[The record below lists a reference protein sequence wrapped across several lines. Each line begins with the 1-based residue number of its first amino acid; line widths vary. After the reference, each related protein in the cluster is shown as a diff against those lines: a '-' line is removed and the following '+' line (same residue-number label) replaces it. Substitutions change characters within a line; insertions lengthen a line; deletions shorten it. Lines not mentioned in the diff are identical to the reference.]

1 MRTRVNTT
9 ITPATVSLCCD
20 YRHNDEAVSSSL
32 RLRASSLVSA
42 TFRKPCGSSC
52 APPPPTSPA
61 SLPLRASSSLHF
73 ASSTFSKCHSLIS
86 RVSNDARNRQHTAR
100 YDGGCWEKQK
110 AITVLCFSSYITKCF
125 TLSSSEVIIHN
136 I

>member
-32 RLRASSLVSA
+32 RLRASSFISA

-86 RVSNDARNRQHTAR
+86 RVSNDARNRQHSSLRWRMLGKTKGHYR
-100 YDGGCWEKQK
+100 PLFFLLHNK
-110 AITVLCFSSYITKCF
+110 VLYSF
-125 TLSSSEVIIHN
+125 II
-136 I
+136 